1 MQQFHLRSLL
11 FNVLEY
17 SKSNA
22 GGYGMEIYESAEDY
36 LEAILMLKQRN
47 GHVRSVD
54 VAEELGYSK
63 ASISVAMKKL
73 RENGYI
79 AMDKEG
85 ITLLPSGEA
94 IAEHIYER
102 HKFFTELF
110 ISIGVNPKTAREDA
124 CRIEHGISDETF
136 SKLKEALA
144 KLKTEK

>member
-1 MQQFHLRSLL
+1 
-11 FNVLEY
+11 
-17 SKSNA
+17 
-22 GGYGMEIYESAEDY
+22 MEIYESAEDY

-136 SKLKEALA
+136 SKLKETLT

>member
-1 MQQFHLRSLL
+1 
-11 FNVLEY
+11 
-17 SKSNA
+17 
-22 GGYGMEIYESAEDY
+22 MEIYESAEDY

-79 AMDKEG
+79 AMNKEG

-136 SKLKEALA
+136 SKLKETLA
-144 KLKTEK
+144 KLKAEK

>member
-1 MQQFHLRSLL
+1 MVMHV
-11 FNVLEY
+11 N
-17 SKSNA
+17 
-22 GGYGMEIYESAEDY
+22 ESAENY
-36 LEAILMLKQRN
+36 LETILILSKCKPV
-47 GHVRSVD
+47 VRSVD
-54 VAEELGYSK
+54 IAEELGFKKS
-63 ASISVAMKKL
+63 SVSVAMKKL

-136 SKLKEALA
+136 SKLKETLA
-144 KLKTEK
+144 KLKAEK

>member
-1 MQQFHLRSLL
+1 
-11 FNVLEY
+11 
-17 SKSNA
+17 
-22 GGYGMEIYESAEDY
+22 MEIYESAEDY

-136 SKLKEALA
+136 SKLKETLA
-144 KLKTEK
+144 KLKAEK

>member
-1 MQQFHLRSLL
+1 
-11 FNVLEY
+11 
-17 SKSNA
+17 
-22 GGYGMEIYESAEDY
+22 MEIYESAEDY
-36 LEAILMLKQRN
+36 LEAILMLRQRN

-63 ASISVAMKKL
+63 ASISVAMRKL

-94 IAEHIYER
+94 IAAHIYER
-102 HKFFTELF
+102 HKFFTEYF
-110 ISIGVNPKTAREDA
+110 ISIGVDPKTAREDA
-124 CRIEHGISDETF
+124 CRIEHDISDETF

-144 KLKTEK
+144 KQVSKSE

>member
-1 MQQFHLRSLL
+1 M
-11 FNVLEY
+11 N
-17 SKSNA
+17 
-22 GGYGMEIYESAEDY
+22 
-36 LEAILMLKQRN
+36 
-47 GHVRSVD
+47 
-54 VAEELGYSK
+54 
-63 ASISVAMKKL
+63 
-73 RENGYI
+73 
-79 AMDKEG
+79 KEG

-110 ISIGVNPKTAREDA
+110 IAIGVNPETAREDA